1 MSRHIGSTS
10 LRRAAQAREESREQ
24 REESREHRADAA
36 LLWGSHGVRI
46 AAQMRGDAR
55 REAGALAPLQGTF
68 HSAVPPFPGPCR
80 LARGG

>member
-10 LRRAAQAREESREQ
+10 LRRAAQA

-55 REAGALAPLQGTF
+55 RDAAALAALQGAF
-68 HSAVPPFPGPCR
+68 QW
-80 LARGG
+80 RGRSG